1 MNAIVLIISIR
12 IPWNHIIGFPG
23 NHLFNVALHLNLVS
37 QCYYSSTSIVDTFGA
52 IYVFCFPN
60 IFDLVY
66 KNFQDYDI
74 YIEMNKPEPRIL
86 YFQNLLVPYTSNGF
100 L

>member
-1 MNAIVLIISIR
+1 MNVTGLIISIR
-12 IPWNHIIGFPG
+12 IPWNHIIAFPS
-23 NHLFNVALHLNLVS
+23 NHLFNVVLSLNVVS

-52 IYVFCFPN
+52 IY
-60 IFDLVY
+60 DLIL

-74 YIEMNKPEPRIL
+74 YIEMKKFERRIL
-86 YFQNLLVPYTSNGF
+86 YFRNLLVPYTSNGF